1 MRERAQQLS
10 LSLMVHPGVVGQF
23 GDAFIRVPSTNVVVS
38 PSRQAHVQ
46 SAPAYRPHSAA
57 LMHSS
62 APTLPK
68 SPTVRPSFKL
78 DPRFASAVDGISE
91 DRVIS
96 RLFNQNYRRPASAS
110 NRVHDPWASAP
121 VPSADAAPPGAA
133 RSAAEVAAEYDRM
146 SMDEEISSA
155 VDEGELWPSDA
166 SEGPAYSV
174 EGAPEPAPVP
184 STYGL
189 RTTIKVDKNSAPK
202 EVVVSAGAPGSAPHH
217 ILDGHAHFFLQTG
230 VLPESLMPSAAPRQL
245 LRDRRA
251 SSKDLARRK
260 RQQEESKAA
269 AERDRLLV
277 ENVMERVR
285 REGPAVKLPPS
296 RSAPRLEGAPAARR
310 APLPPARA
318 ACTFSGSSDADD
330 PRYTQ
335 ARLGSTV
342 LFVQRRN
349 FEHQASLD
357 ASLGAAYARGITG
370 RFADPIADGR
380 VVEAQGARGRGRI
393 RFGSRPARP

>member
-1 MRERAQQLS
+1 
-10 LSLMVHPGVVGQF
+10 MVHPGVVGQF
-23 GDAFIRVPSTNVVVS
+23 GDAFIRMPSANVVLS
-38 PSRQAHVQ
+38 PSRQSPVQ
-46 SAPAYRPHSAA
+46 SAPAHRPRSASVA

-62 APTLPK
+62 APTLPR

-78 DPRFASAVDGISE
+78 DPRFASAVDGMGE

-110 NRVHDPWASAP
+110 NLGREHDPWASIPNLAT
-121 VPSADAAPPGAA
+121 AAPSGAA
-133 RSAAEVAAEYDRM
+133 RSAAEVAAEYDVM
-146 SMDEEISSA
+146 SMDEEIRSA
-155 VDEGELWPSDA
+155 VDEGDLWPSGA
-166 SEGPAYSV
+166 SESPAHSV
-174 EGAPEPAPVP
+174 EGSCAPEPAPAA

-189 RTTIKVDKNSAPK
+189 RTTIKGDKDSAPK
-202 EVVVSAGAPGSAPHH
+202 EVVVSAGAPGSAPHL
-217 ILDGHAHFFLQTG
+217 ILHGRAHFFLQTG
-230 VLPESLMPSAAPRQL
+230 LMPESLMPSAAPRQL
-245 LRDRRA
+245 LRDRRV

-277 ENVMERVR
+277 ESVMARVR

-310 APLPPARA
+310 TPLPPTTRA
-318 ACTFSGSSDADD
+318 ACSGSSAAAD
-330 PRYTQ
+330 PHYSH

-357 ASLGAAYARGITG
+357 ASLGAAYARGLAG
-370 RFADPIADGR
+370 AFADR
-380 VVEAQGARGRGRI
+380 Y
-393 RFGSRPARP
+393 